1 MDGDATELPRSADGL
16 TISRGFPAELDVPS
30 RGGDRGEDD
39 TSDDIAAE
47 PAAESPDSSADATC
61 DKAPPHFLVPASHWP
76 NDPCDE
82 HGGKGWEVSVVEKK
96 GAWWKVR
103 YVKARPDDPSQK
115 WEDNWR
121 RWQSLIPL
129 SPSAIRHT
137 ISGEAPTA
145 PMPNRHTAP
154 AEDGADPLVDDGRP
168 KRDIRPVERLTA
180 EQMGKLS
187 GYTFSHQEDAS
198 SRIGLVAWHAAPRRR

>member
-1 MDGDATELPRSADGL
+1 VTAAAVDTGADAVHDVANEAALDGDATELPRSADGL

-103 YVKARPDDPSQK
+103 YVKARQIGRAA
-115 WEDNWR
+115 WR
-121 RWQSLIPL
+121 
-129 SPSAIRHT
+129 
-137 ISGEAPTA
+137 
-145 PMPNRHTAP
+145 
-154 AEDGADPLVDDGRP
+154 
-168 KRDIRPVERLTA
+168 ER
-180 EQMGKLS
+180 
-187 GYTFSHQEDAS
+187 
-198 SRIGLVAWHAAPRRR
+198 V